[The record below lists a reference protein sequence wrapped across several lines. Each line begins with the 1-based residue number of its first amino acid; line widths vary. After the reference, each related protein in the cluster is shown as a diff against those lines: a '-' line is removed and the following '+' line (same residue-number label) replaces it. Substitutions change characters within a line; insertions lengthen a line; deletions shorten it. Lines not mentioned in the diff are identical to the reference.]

1 MNLENEIV
9 GGHETAEKPGD
20 VDFEN
25 PPIVIT
31 LTEEQQEKLKGTML
45 EGSRGIR
52 LSKVGG
58 KLVAEQLA

>member
-1 MNLENEIV
+1 MNVEDEIV
-9 GGHETAEKPGD
+9 GGHETAERPGD

-31 LTEEQQEKLKGTML
+31 LTREQQEELRGTIL

-52 LSKVGG
+52 LLKAKG
-58 KLVAEQLA
+58 KLIAEQLA